1 MRHVTTFRDSLLVK
15 NVTDRILSLPL
26 SGPVRIMEVCGGH
39 TAAIYRYALH
49 SLLPEQVELVSGP
62 GCPVC
67 VTPIDFV
74 DHAVELAG
82 LRDLTIVTFGDL
94 LRVPGSAC
102 TLSEARGSGLDIQ
115 VIYSSADAL
124 RFAEQHPRRLVILLG
139 IGFETTACTIAATM
153 RRANQKGVENLKLLS
168 GLKTMP
174 AALNALLRSKD
185 TCIDGLILP
194 GHVCTVT
201 GTIPF
206 EFIAGELNIPC
217 AVSGFEPSELLDCIH
232 AICLQKLEGSYEVQN
247 RYRRAVQTEG
257 NRHAQDAI
265 NSVFQS
271 CDSIW
276 RGLGAI
282 SCSGLSLRPE
292 YAAWDAEHILDNR
305 GISKENRACRCGD
318 VLCGR
323 IHPRECPLFAG
334 TCSPDSPMGAC
345 MVSSEGACAAVYQY
359 QTEYA

>member
-1 MRHVTTFRDSLLVK
+1 MTTFRDPRLVK
-15 NVTDRILSLPL
+15 SVADRIGSLPL
-26 SGPVRIMEVCGGH
+26 SGPIRIMEVCGGH
-39 TAAIYRYALH
+39 TAAIYRYALP
-49 SLLPEQVELVSGP
+49 SLLPEEVELVSGP

-82 LRDLTIVTFGDL
+82 LRDVTIATFGDL
-94 LRVPGSAC
+94 LRVPGSAS
-102 TLSEARGSGLDIQ
+102 TLSEARASGLDIQ
-115 VIYSSADAL
+115 VMYSSADAL
-124 RFAEQHPRRLVILLG
+124 RFAEEHPRRLVILLG

-153 RRANQKGVENLKLLS
+153 RKAIQRGVKNLKLLS

-174 AALNALLRSKD
+174 AALSALLRSHE
-185 TCIDGLILP
+185 TCLDGLILP

-206 EFIAGELNIPC
+206 KFIASELNIPC
-217 AVSGFEPSELLDCIH
+217 AVSGFEPADLLDCIH
-232 AICLQKLEGSYEVQN
+232 AICLQKLEGSHEVQN
-247 RYRRAVQTEG
+247 RYRRVVQMAG
-257 NRHAQDAI
+257 NCHAQDAI
-265 NSVFQS
+265 VSVFQS
-271 CDSIW
+271 CDSNW

-282 SCSGLSLRPE
+282 PCSGLSLRPE
-292 YAAWDAEHILDNR
+292 YAAWDAEHILARR
-305 GISKENRACRCGD
+305 GVSKENRACRCGD

-323 IHPRECPLFAG
+323 IHPSTCPLFAK
-334 TCSPDSPMGAC
+334 TCSPNSPMGAC